1 MADRTKKDPSPL
13 KAGVL
18 HGVLSL
24 AVFGSVGA
32 LAGGV
37 IHLAGNPDAAGPT
50 YVVSLFETETADITT
65 LRRRNLG
72 GNSPQLASLTSPD
85 ELSAASGIPSEP
97 NLGVADPGSVST
109 VVAAPAAAASPQ
121 SQGIRINGKLVNPGQ
136 SLSDFEKQGG
146 ATVTPASVQTASTT
160 DTSQS
165 TLANTRPFK
174 NPENKPMVS
183 LIIGG
188 LGTSYSQTISAIDGL
203 PPEITLSFVPD
214 AQSRLLRYAREKGHE
229 VLIEVPMEASI
240 QGRARPHRDMLMA
253 NLDGDQN
260 VLRLKS
266 ILRGK
271 TEIFGVITDKG
282 DKFASNLEAGGPVLE
297 HLKERN
303 LAFYQHSALQNANFE
318 EAADAKGAAFAKAEL
333 NIDTEQRVS
342 AINEQLFMLETAA
355 REKGAALGTGF
366 SFPVTVD
373 TIARWSYELREKGIV
388 LAPASAYTAK
398 MTKKPTFQTSQV
410 DLESSTLP

>member
-85 ELSAASGIPSEP
+85 ELSVADGTPSEP

-109 VVAAPAAAASPQ
+109 VVAAPAAPPQ

-146 ATVTPASVQTASTT
+146 ATVKPASIQTAKTT

-165 TLANTRPFK
+165 TLANTRPFT

-271 TEIFGVITDKG
+271 SEIFGVITDKG
-282 DKFASNLEAGGPVLE
+282 DKFASNLDAGGPMLE

-318 EAADAKGAAFAKAEL
+318 ESAGTKGAAFAKAEL

-388 LAPASAYTAK
+388 LAPASAYAAEMAK
-398 MTKKPTFQTSQV
+398 KQTFQTSQV